1 VLDGAV
7 AFSRRQAQEVH
18 RMIVVPPITKRSI
31 TPSDRECVFI
41 VSLATHIQ
49 SIQCGNDSAPRLY

>member
-1 VLDGAV
+1 
-7 AFSRRQAQEVH
+7 
-18 RMIVVPPITKRSI
+18 MIVVPPITKRSI

>member
-1 VLDGAV
+1 MAQSLSV
-7 AFSRRQAQEVH
+7 AAKPRKSTC
-18 RMIVVPPITKRSI
+18 MIVVPPITKRSI
-31 TPSDRECVFI
+31 APSDRECVFI